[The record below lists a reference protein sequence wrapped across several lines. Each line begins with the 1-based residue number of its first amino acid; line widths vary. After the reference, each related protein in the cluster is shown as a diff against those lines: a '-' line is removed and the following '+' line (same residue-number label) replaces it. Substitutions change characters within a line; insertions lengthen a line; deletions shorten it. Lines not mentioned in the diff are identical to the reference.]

1 MSLNSAVMMGRL
13 TKDPELRY
21 TTSGTAVL
29 SFTVAVDR
37 IYSKP
42 GEERQT
48 DFIDVVAWSKTAEF
62 VDRYFG
68 KGQKIIV
75 EGSLQTRTYT
85 DKNGNKRKAVE
96 LVARQVHF
104 AEGKKQ
110 QNTMPE
116 PSDSDMPDGYA
127 KVEDLDV
134 PF

>member
-1 MSLNSAVMMGRL
+1 MSVNVAVIMGRL

-21 TTSGTAVL
+21 TTNNTAVL
-29 SFTVAVDR
+29 YFTVAVDR
-37 IYSKP
+37 AYSKP
-42 GEERQT
+42 GEERQA

-62 VDRYFG
+62 VDRYFE

>member
-1 MSLNSAVMMGRL
+1 MSLNSAVVMGRL

-21 TTSGTAVL
+21 TTNNTAVL
-29 SFTVAVDR
+29 YFTVAVDR
-37 IYSKP
+37 TYSKP

-62 VDRYFG
+62 VDRYFE

-127 KVEDLDV
+127 EVEDLDV

>member
-1 MSLNSAVMMGRL
+1 MSLNSAVVMGRL

-21 TTSGTAVL
+21 TTNNTAVL
-29 SFTVAVDR
+29 YFTVAVDR

-62 VDRYFG
+62 VDRYFE

-116 PSDSDMPDGYA
+116 PSDSDIPDGYA
-127 KVEDLDV
+127 EVEDLDV

>member
-21 TTSGTAVL
+21 TTNNTAVL
-29 SFTVAVDR
+29 YFTVAVDR
-37 IYSKP
+37 TYSKS

-104 AEGKKQ
+104 AESKKQ
-110 QNTMPE
+110 QDAIPE
-116 PSDSDMPDGYA
+116 PSDRDIPDGYA
-127 KVEDLDV
+127 EVEDLDV

>member
-37 IYSKP
+37 TYSRP

-62 VDRYFG
+62 IGRYFE

-104 AEGKKQ
+104 AEGRQ
-110 QNTMPE
+110 AQADPE
-116 PSDSDMPDGYA
+116 HSSGSLPDGFTPVDA
-127 KVEDLDV
+127 GLDV